1 MDQIITGLTQTISK
15 ITCNQS
21 FSLLCL
27 SSHLVVLFDD
37 VLRRQRVVL
46 QVSGQVEHVLRQ
58 LLLQVVVVLQDRLQL
73 CSRLTLIH
81 RETSAHRHGNNVLI

>member
-1 MDQIITGLTQTISK
+1 MDQIISGLTETITK
-15 ITCNQS
+15 ITRIQS
-21 FSLLCL
+21 FSLPSL
-27 SSHLVVLFDD
+27 SSHLVVLLDD

-81 RETSAHRHGNNVLI
+81 GEASAHRHGNNVLT

>member
-1 MDQIITGLTQTISK
+1 MEQIITGLTQTIPK
-15 ITCNQS
+15 ITCIQS
-21 FSLLCL
+21 FSLPSL

-46 QVSGQVEHVLRQ
+46 QVSGQVQHVLRQ
-58 LLLQVVVVLQDRLQL
+58 LLLQVVLVLQDRLQL

-81 RETSAHRHGNNVLI
+81 GETSAHRHGNSVLI